1 MAMATDEDKD
11 SAWIRFEA
19 ETTIRAIRRPRLD
32 RDGLFLFGR
41 RHAAQLLILDQ
52 PILERLAEGKTIAV
66 DVQGQYILYVQ
77 ASAGS
82 SFVASSLIDQT
93 DSNGHED
100 QPTHEEQVIAAQIR
114 LKIDRKD
121 RKKTP
126 EWIQRLAAE
135 GDS

>member
-1 MAMATDEDKD
+1 MANDEDKE

-19 ETTIRAIRRPRLD
+19 ETPIRVIRRPRLL

-52 PILERLAEGKTIAV
+52 AILERLAEGKTIAV
-66 DVQGQYILYVQ
+66 DVQRQYILYVQ

-82 SFVASSLIDQT
+82 SSVASSLTNQT
-93 DSNGHED
+93 DSNGRED
-100 QPTHEEQVIAAQIR
+100 QPTHEERVIAAQIR
-114 LKIDRKD
+114 LKLDRKD

-126 EWIQRLAAE
+126 YWIRRLAAE
-135 GDS
+135 DDS